1 MLDKGFKIIAFL
13 VLFII
18 VMWQYAVEIYAKF
31 NNVSTTFV
39 SNTVDVDNLFMPPIT
54 ICMDNGLKP
63 SVLKKYG
70 LLDIFEFAFETQT
83 KNFLIWDAFVEA
95 SYLNGRDF
103 EITIFAPHLSGNHIT
118 LKVGNNYLTDF
129 NGKLFQIEVKEYHT
143 NIAGTCY
150 QIKSNITMYLSYFV
164 DLNLR
169 FNDSLDAI
177 DVPQVIVK
185 YIQHWSNTFLSPD

>member
-1 MLDKGFKIIAFL
+1 MNSKSKMSLLNKAFKIIVFL
-13 VLFII
+13 VLFIV

-39 SNTVDVDNLFMPPIT
+39 SITVDVDTLFMPPIT

-63 SVLKKYG
+63 SVLKRYG

-118 LKVGNNYLTDF
+118 LKVGNNHLTDYI
-129 NGKLFQIEVKEYHT
+129 GKLFQIEVKEYHT

-150 QIKSNITMYLSYFV
+150 QVKSNITMYLSYFV
-164 DLNLR
+164 DLNLK

-177 DVPQVIVK
+177 DVPQVIVN
-185 YIQHWSNTFLSPD
+185 I

>member
-1 MLDKGFKIIAFL
+1 MNSKSKMSLLNKGFKIIVFL

-39 SNTVDVDNLFMPPIT
+39 SNMVDVDNLFMPPIT

-185 YIQHWSNTFLSPD
+185 YIQHW

>member
-1 MLDKGFKIIAFL
+1 MNSKSKMSLLNKGFKIIVFL
-13 VLFII
+13 ALFII

-83 KNFLIWDAFVEA
+83 KNFPIWNAFVEA

-118 LKVGNNYLTDF
+118 LKVGNNYLTDY
-129 NGKLFQIEVKEYHT
+129 NEKLFQIEVSEYLLFT
-143 NIAGTCY
+143 
-150 QIKSNITMYLSYFV
+150 
-164 DLNLR
+164 
-169 FNDSLDAI
+169 
-177 DVPQVIVK
+177 
-185 YIQHWSNTFLSPD
+185 

>member
-1 MLDKGFKIIAFL
+1 MNSKSKMSLLNKGFKIIVFL

-39 SNTVDVDNLFMPPIT
+39 SNTVDNLFMPPIT

-118 LKVGNNYLTDF
+118 LKVGNNYLTDYS
-129 NGKLFQIEVKEYHT
+129 GKLFQIEVKEYHT

-150 QIKSNITMYLSYFV
+150 QVKSNITMYLSYFV
-164 DLNLR
+164 DLNLS

-177 DVPQVIVK
+177 DVPQVHNSK
-185 YIQHWSNTFLSPD
+185 